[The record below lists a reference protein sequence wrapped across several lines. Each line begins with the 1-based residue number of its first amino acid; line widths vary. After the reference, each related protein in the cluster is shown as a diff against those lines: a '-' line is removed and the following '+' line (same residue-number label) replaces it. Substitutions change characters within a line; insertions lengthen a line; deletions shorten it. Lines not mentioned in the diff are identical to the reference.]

1 VNVKSFSYI
10 ADPQAK
16 ILILGSMPG
25 VMSLDQQQY
34 YAHPRNSFWP
44 IMLNLLKLP
53 SDLSYSEKTL
63 ALMQHY
69 IALWDVLQ
77 SCIRPGSL
85 DSAIDMSSVAIN
97 DFNHFFRCHPQI
109 QAVFFNGQK
118 AESVFQKRV
127 LPHLSSELQK
137 LTFQRLPSTSPA
149 HAALSFNDK
158 LNQWRTILQF
168 LPSNKYDKLMT

>member
-1 VNVKSFSYI
+1 MNVKSFSYI

-25 VMSLDQQQY
+25 VMSLNRQQY

-44 IMLNLLKLP
+44 IMLNLLELP
-53 SDLSYSEKTL
+53 SDLSYSEKTQ

-77 SCIRPGSL
+77 SCVRPGSL
-85 DSAIDMSSVAIN
+85 DSAIDMNSVAIN

-149 HAALSFNDK
+149 HAALSFKDN
-158 LNQWRTILQF
+158 LTTT
-168 LPSNKYDKLMT
+168 S